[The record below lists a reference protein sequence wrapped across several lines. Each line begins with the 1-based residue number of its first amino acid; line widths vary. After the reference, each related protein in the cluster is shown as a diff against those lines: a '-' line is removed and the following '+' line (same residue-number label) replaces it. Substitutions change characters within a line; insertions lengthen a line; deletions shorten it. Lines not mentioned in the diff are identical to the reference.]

1 MDAQLEPLVVEATA
15 WAAARGRQLDGPL
28 LASLLDLRLAHD
40 GAGDA
45 WWPAGSARHLM
56 LVRLPQHGPADL
68 PDAEAVVSSLDAWW
82 RWLRATG
89 RMSAASAA
97 PADLVAEA
105 RRARR
110 GMEREGARPAALA
123 RRTAWAAHR
132 ERLAALADAA
142 PAAEAGPCF
151 RDGDLAGQLAAL
163 AAACDGVVLD
173 GDVLPLVLA
182 RALYDELGLGLL
194 AATHDELQAL
204 LAGDEVAP
212 GPAEPLGWDE
222 AWTSAADAPGLDRA
236 WFVALGTGLVVVA
249 DGTAR
254 RGRALPDDGD
264 DAAWRDLGVECAGW
278 VVQWAGGEVDVD
290 ALLMVLLQL
299 DAAQREAVAS
309 TSRDDGDGGPG
320 EEVLPDPVG
329 LDEATER
336 WLVEAAAV
344 AGEQQV
350 AVDRAFL
357 AAAAAQVVTAVACF
371 DDLGA
376 WRRDGAVLW
385 PTALGHDV
393 ARALAGSRPAGT
405 DVPPAGVDAGL

>member
-15 WAAARGRQLDGPL
+15 WAAARGRELDGPL

-68 PDAEAVVSSLDAWW
+68 PDADAVVSSLDAWW

-110 GMEREGARPAALA
+110 GMEREGARPAAVA

-132 ERLAALADAA
+132 ERLAALADPS

-151 RDGDLAGQLAAL
+151 RDGDLAGQLVGL

-173 GDVLPLVLA
+173 DGVVPLGLA
-182 RALYDELGLGLL
+182 RVLYDELGLGLL

-204 LAGDEVAP
+204 LAGDEAT
-212 GPAEPLGWDE
+212 GPAEPLPWGE
-222 AWTSAADAPGLDRA
+222 AWTSAVEAAGLDRA
-236 WFVALGTGLVVVA
+236 WFVALGTGLVVVS

-254 RGRALPDDGD
+254 RGRPLPADGD
-264 DAAWRDLGVECAGW
+264 DEGWRDLGVECAGW
-278 VVQWAGGEVDVD
+278 LVQWAGGTVDAD

-299 DAAQREAVAS
+299 DAARREAAAG
-309 TSRDDGDGGPG
+309 TSPDDGDAGPD
-320 EEVLPDPVG
+320 EDALPEPVG

-357 AAAAAQVVTAVACF
+357 AAAAAQVVAAVACF

-385 PTALGHDV
+385 PTDLGHDV
-393 ARALAGSRPAGT
+393 ARALAGPRPGGT
-405 DVPPAGVDAGL
+405 DDPPIGVDARL